1 MTFTI
6 LFLGFAALA
15 AFALAMPLHARA
27 GFGREV
33 PAGRRRLFRAAGWRV
48 VAGLLVVAIWRH
60 GWAVGITYG
69 IASLAVTGF
78 AVTLVLTYRPRVLPL
93 LAVVTL
99 TTASGL
105 LAWVC

>member
-1 MTFTI
+1 MTLSI

-15 AFALAMPLHARA
+15 ALALAMPAHARA
-27 GFGREV
+27 GFGRDISHE
-33 PAGRRRLFRAAGWRV
+33 RRRLFRAAGWLV
-48 VAGLLVVAIWRH
+48 VAGLFVVEGWRH
-60 GWAVGITYG
+60 GWTIGITYG